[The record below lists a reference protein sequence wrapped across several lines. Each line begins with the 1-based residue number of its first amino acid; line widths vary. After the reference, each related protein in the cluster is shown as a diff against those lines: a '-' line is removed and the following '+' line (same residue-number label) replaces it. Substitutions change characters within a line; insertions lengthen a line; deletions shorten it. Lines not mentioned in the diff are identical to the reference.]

1 MKYIITE
8 SQEAD
13 LILKVVFG
21 KEQGKEGFFSK
32 LLKMRDS
39 DFELG
44 KAILE
49 KAKKDDITDVKEI
62 SSHNLGFTYSFK
74 VNDYPFVVKYRYKY
88 LKDGKGK
95 RYSIKSPWITDKDI
109 DMSDDLISLITDY
122 VFPKG
127 YQIQTTLD
135 VLDGK

>member
-8 SQEAD
+8 SQESD
-13 LILKVVFG
+13 LILKVVFS
-21 KEQGKEGFFSK
+21 KEQGKEGFFSR

-49 KAKKDDITDVKEI
+49 KAKKNDVTNVKEI
-62 SSHNLGFTYSFK
+62 YSGNFGFTYSFK
-74 VNDYPFVVKYRYKY
+74 VNGYPFIVRYRYKH
-88 LKDGKGK
+88 LKDGDEK

-109 DMSDDLISLITDY
+109 NMSDDFLSLITDY
-122 VFPKG
+122 IFPKG
-127 YQIQTTLD
+127 YEIQTTMD